1 MHISKKVSKKMASNP
16 SKSADNIYC
25 QCRKQAAKKN
35 PKLNS
40 REGAAELLGL
50 SVSSLSD
57 YELNVTKVVPVD
69 KVALMAD
76 LYDAP
81 ELCNYYCKNVCPLGD
96 AVPKAEV
103 NGLER
108 ITLKA
113 LVALNKMEGI
123 QEELLS
129 ISEDGVVDENERED
143 MLRIIDRL
151 NEIASVSQSL
161 KIWAEK
167 NLK

>member
-1 MHISKKVSKKMASNP
+1 MGNQP
-16 SKSADNIYC
+16 SRAADNIYC
-25 QCRKQAAKKN
+25 QCRKEAAKRN

-50 SVSSLSD
+50 SVSSLAD
-57 YELNVTKVVPVD
+57 YELGNTKVVPVD

-76 LYDAP
+76 LYEAP
-81 ELCNYYCKNVCPLGD
+81 ELCNYYCKNICPLGE
-96 AVPKAEV
+96 AVPQAEV

-113 LVALNKMEGI
+113 LVALNKMEGL

-129 ISEDGVVDENERED
+129 ISSDGEVSEEERDD
-143 MLRIIDRL
+143 MLKIIDRL
-151 NEIASVSQSL
+151 NEMANVAQSL

-167 NLK
+167 NIK

>member
-1 MHISKKVSKKMASNP
+1 MGNTP
-16 SKSADNIYC
+16 SKAADNIYC
-25 QCRKQAAKKN
+25 QCRKQAAQKN
-35 PKLNS
+35 GKLNS

-50 SVSSLSD
+50 SVSSLAD
-57 YELNVTKVVPVD
+57 YELGVTKVVPVD
-69 KVALMAD
+69 KVALMAA
-76 LYDAP
+76 LYEAP

-96 AVPKAEV
+96 SVPKAEV

-129 ISEDGVVDENERED
+129 IGEDGVVDDEERED

-151 NEIASVSQSL
+151 NEISNVATSL

-167 NLK
+167 NIK

>member
-1 MHISKKVSKKMASNP
+1 MAST
-16 SKSADNIYC
+16 SSRSADNIYC
-25 QCRKQAAKKN
+25 KCRKQAAKKK

-50 SVSSLSD
+50 SASSLSD
-57 YELNVTKVVPVD
+57 YELGITKVVPVD
-69 KVALMAD
+69 KVALMAE

-81 ELCNYYCKNVCPLGD
+81 ELCNYYCKNVCPIGE
-96 AVPKAEV
+96 AVPSAEV

-113 LVALNKMEGI
+113 LVALNKMVGI

-129 ISEDGVVDENERED
+129 ISEDGVVDESEREE
-143 MLRIIDRL
+143 MRSIIERL
-151 NEIASVSQSL
+151 NEISNVAQSL

>member
-1 MHISKKVSKKMASNP
+1 MGNTP
-16 SKSADNIYC
+16 SKAADNIYC
-25 QCRKQAAKKN
+25 QCRKQAAKTN
-35 PKLNS
+35 GKLNS

-50 SVSSLSD
+50 SVSSLAD
-57 YELNVTKVVPVD
+57 YELGVTKVVPVD

-76 LYDAP
+76 IYHAP
-81 ELCNYYCKNVCPLGD
+81 ELGNYYCKNVCPLGD

-129 ISEDGVVDENERED
+129 ISEDGVVDEAERED

-151 NEIASVSQSL
+151 EEISNVAQSL

>member
-1 MHISKKVSKKMASNP
+1 MGNQP
-16 SKSADNIYC
+16 SRAADNIYC
-25 QCRKQAAKKN
+25 QCRKEAAKRD

-50 SVSSLSD
+50 SVSSLAD
-57 YELNVTKVVPVD
+57 YELGNTKVVPVD

-76 LYDAP
+76 LYEAP
-81 ELCNYYCKNVCPLGD
+81 ELCNYYCKNICPLGE
-96 AVPKAEV
+96 AVPQAEV

-113 LVALNKMEGI
+113 LVALNKMEGL

-129 ISEDGVVDENERED
+129 ISADGEVSEEERDD
-143 MLRIIDRL
+143 MLKIIDRL
-151 NEIASVSQSL
+151 NEMANVAQSL

-167 NLK
+167 NIK

>member
-1 MHISKKVSKKMASNP
+1 MGNQP
-16 SKSADNIYC
+16 SRAADNIYC
-25 QCRKQAAKKN
+25 QCRKEAAKRN

-50 SVSSLSD
+50 SVSSLAD
-57 YELNVTKVVPVD
+57 YELGNTKVVPVD

-76 LYDAP
+76 LYEAP
-81 ELCNYYCKNVCPLGD
+81 ELCNYYCKNICPLGE
-96 AVPKAEV
+96 AVPQAEV

-113 LVALNKMEGI
+113 LVALNKMEGL

-129 ISEDGVVDENERED
+129 ISADGEVSEEERDD
-143 MLRIIDRL
+143 MLKIIDRL
-151 NEIASVSQSL
+151 NEMANVAQSL

-167 NLK
+167 NIK

>member
-1 MHISKKVSKKMASNP
+1 MANQP
-16 SKSADNIYC
+16 SRAADNIYC
-25 QCRKQAAKKN
+25 QCRKEAAKNN

-50 SVSSLSD
+50 SVSSLAD
-57 YELNVTKVVPVD
+57 YELGNTKVVPVD

-76 LYDAP
+76 IYEAP
-81 ELCNYYCKNVCPLGD
+81 ELCNYYCKNICPLGE

-103 NGLER
+103 SGLER

-113 LVALNKMEGI
+113 LVALNKMEGL
-123 QEELLS
+123 EDELLS
-129 ISEDGVVDENERED
+129 ISEDGVIDDSEKED
-143 MLRIIDRL
+143 MLKIIDRL
-151 NEIASVSQSL
+151 NELAGVAQSL

>member
-1 MHISKKVSKKMASNP
+1 MGNNP
-16 SKSADNIYC
+16 SKAADNIYC
-25 QCRKQAAKKN
+25 QCRKQAARKN
-35 PKLNS
+35 GKLNS

-50 SVSSLSD
+50 SVSSLAD
-57 YELNVTKVVPVD
+57 YELGVTKVVPVD
-69 KVALMAD
+69 KVALMAE
-76 LYDAP
+76 LYETP

-96 AVPKAEV
+96 SVPKAEV
-103 NGLER
+103 TGLER

-129 ISEDGVVDENERED
+129 ISEDGVVDSAERED

-151 NEIASVSQSL
+151 SEIANVAQSL